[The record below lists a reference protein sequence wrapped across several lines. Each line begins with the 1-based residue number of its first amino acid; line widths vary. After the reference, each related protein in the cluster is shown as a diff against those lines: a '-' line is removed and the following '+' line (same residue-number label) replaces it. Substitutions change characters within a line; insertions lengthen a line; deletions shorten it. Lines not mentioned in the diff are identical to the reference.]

1 MGLHITYFERY
12 VIAEA
17 ETECV
22 AQTSRAPC
30 NDNTCLQTLLTSAGF
45 THPR

>member
-1 MGLHITYFERY
+1 MGFQITYFERY
-12 VIAEA
+12 VIAKVD
-17 ETECV
+17 TECV

-30 NDNTCLQTLLTSAGF
+30 NDNTCLKTLLPSAGF